1 MKYPLPIEKL
11 MRALQRLP
19 GVGRRTAERYAFD
32 LALDWE
38 KEELDLL
45 QGALSDAKEHLT
57 TCPICGALKDGQE
70 CFFCQDTRRRKD
82 LLAIVAT
89 AREVFA
95 LEATGEYRG
104 QYHVLGSLLSP
115 LDGRGDERLRM
126 APLFS
131 RLQKGEIKEVVFALD
146 STLEGDATALFLK
159 EQLEPFSL
167 SISRLAFGIPV
178 GSSLEYVDGG
188 TLARAFL
195 GRATF

>member
-11 MRALQRLP
+11 MRSLQRLP

-32 LALDWE
+32 LALEWE
-38 KEELDLL
+38 SSEIDQLKV
-45 QGALSDAKEHLT
+45 ALHDAKELLRE
-57 TCPICGALKDGQE
+57 CPICGALQDANE
-70 CFFCQDTRRRKD
+70 CFFCSDNTRKKD

-95 LEATGEYRG
+95 LESTGEYRG

-115 LDGRGDERLRM
+115 LDGRGDERLRLQ
-126 APLFS
+126 PLFC
-131 RLQKGEIKEVVFALD
+131 RLQKGEIKEVILALD
-146 STLEGDATALFLK
+146 STLEGDTTALFLK
-159 EQLEPFSL
+159 EQLEPYRL

-188 TLARAFL
+188 TLARAYL
-195 GRATF
+195 GRGTF